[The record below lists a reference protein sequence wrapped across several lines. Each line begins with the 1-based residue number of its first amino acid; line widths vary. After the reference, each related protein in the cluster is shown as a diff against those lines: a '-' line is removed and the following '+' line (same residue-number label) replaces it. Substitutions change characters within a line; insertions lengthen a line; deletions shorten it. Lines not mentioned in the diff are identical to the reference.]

1 MGFRLPF
8 GFFLALALI
17 APGAT
22 TLSSNAQ
29 TTEIQDGNNV
39 IVGGKDRVSGPTMI
53 NLTFVIEEWDSLDRS
68 QIQVTLDGSP
78 IASPQTDGTLG
89 LDLDP
94 GRYKLKSVFPGRAG
108 SRDFLI
114 VEDGEPLNQRIVLKS
129 ETTNVTDYRLAEV
142 GTDQPSI
149 SISDTGLR
157 FEFIDEATN
166 TRIPLDALQYIDVV
180 MISPGSSTDF
190 GGEPQSKYLPVDD
203 LFTMLK
209 DGTIQAT
216 NVADLLTR
224 LQTLGTGAYQFEVMG
239 GSSVTGLDYRAII
252 EVAVERFSSNG
263 SPNDTKS
270 TP

>member
-1 MGFRLPF
+1 MLGRERLF
-8 GFFLALALI
+8 SLI
-17 APGAT
+17 FSATLIVPGVFTPPSA
-22 TLSSNAQ
+22 AQ
-29 TTEIQDGNNV
+29 TDIDQGP
-39 IVGGKDRVSGPTMI
+39 SGPNMI

-78 IASPQTDGTLG
+78 IASPQADGTLG
-89 LDLDP
+89 LDLEP
-94 GRYKLKSVFPGRAG
+94 GQYELKSVFPGRAG